1 MKRIIFLVLL
11 VLAFTV
17 PLAQPCRAD
26 KPAENP
32 FPSERV
38 IKEASIY
45 VDDLKL
51 QGEDAEKFTMLYL
64 DYRRK
69 IHKAMEKNKTP
80 FKGSASTLTDQQND
94 KNIRAR
100 FASSKEI
107 LDIREQYYPKFLKV
121 MTPTQYER
129 LMRLEQKVFEKSR
142 NERIRRNSS
151 SSSSN
156 RSSSNSSLS
165 KNKKK
170 TSTGR
175 STSSSSGN
183 GVLIFKNTDSSGR
196 TTKTVTSPDGTVNT
210 YIYDEDGTL
219 IRHIET
225 RGNKSYRKTSNRSND
240 TNVEIFISNDG
251 TETTRYYDD
260 NGKIVREI
268 IRHGKNN
275 I

>member
-1 MKRIIFLVLL
+1 MKRIIFLALL
-11 VLAFTV
+11 VLAITV

-26 KPAENP
+26 KPEENP

-45 VDDLKL
+45 VDDLHL
-51 QGEDAEKFTMLYL
+51 QGDAAEKFTMLYL

-80 FKGSASTLTDQQND
+80 FKGQAINLTDQQND

-107 LDIREQYYPKFLKV
+107 LEIREQYYPKFLKV

-129 LMRLEQKVFEKSR
+129 LMTLEKKVFDKSR
-142 NERIRRNSS
+142 DERIRRRSSSTSS
-151 SSSSN
+151 SSSSKN
-156 RSSSNSSLS
+156 N
-165 KNKKK
+165 NKKK
-170 TSTGR
+170 TSTRR
-175 STSSSSGN
+175 STSSSSSKN
-183 GVLIFKNTDSSGR
+183 VHIYKNTDSSGR
-196 TTKTVTSPDGTVNT
+196 ITKTVTGPDGSVNT

-225 RGNKSYRKTSNRSND
+225 RGNKSYRKTTNRRYDN
-240 TNVEIFISNDG
+240 NVEIFISSDG
-251 TETTRYYDD
+251 TETTRYYDGD
-260 NGKIVREI
+260 GNVIREV